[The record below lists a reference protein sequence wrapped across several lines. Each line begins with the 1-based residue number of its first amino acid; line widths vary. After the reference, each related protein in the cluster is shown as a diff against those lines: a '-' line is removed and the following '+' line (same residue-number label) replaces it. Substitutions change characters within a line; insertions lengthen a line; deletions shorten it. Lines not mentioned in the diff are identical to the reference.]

1 MENLIKLMIFD
12 KSDVFNWRVLVV
24 NWWQVTCAMLVTLWD
39 NCLGTWNTVEGD
51 QDKSS
56 LDQLPFSESA
66 NGRDDLFSGVFET
79 ILRFGIVKDL

>member
-1 MENLIKLMIFD
+1 MKNLNECFMENLIKLMIFD

-56 LDQLPFSESA
+56 LDQLPVSLC
-66 NGRDDLFSGVFET
+66 GLF
-79 ILRFGIVKDL
+79 IADNRR